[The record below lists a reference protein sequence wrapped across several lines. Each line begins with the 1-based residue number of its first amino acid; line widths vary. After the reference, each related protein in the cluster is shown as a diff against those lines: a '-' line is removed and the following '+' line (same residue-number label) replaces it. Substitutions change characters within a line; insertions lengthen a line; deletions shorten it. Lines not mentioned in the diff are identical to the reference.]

1 MQKASDKNANKY
13 TIGKFLRN
21 KKRLHK
27 ADPTAEIVDPPESLQ
42 KYMNY
47 LFEQGVSINK
57 MAFARFRLKNNLP
70 YHGLI
75 ATQKVFSDEIILRV
89 PCNLILNTRKAFFSE
104 LRQVFYDNPSFF
116 SVYQTSQSED
126 HMLLVYILSEY
137 SKGEA
142 SEYYHLI
149 SNLPRDIDYIVFWDN
164 EELKM
169 LEDQSAVRIAKDH
182 RKEYDEDE
190 NFVIGL
196 SQKYPDL
203 LKPEVFTRENIRW
216 IYTHLVTRCFGKY
229 LEYITM
235 IPVAELFNHE
245 CIDVY
250 YDLEYYADNPNMPKD
265 YKMDAPEEV
274 EDESVFDTYDTSEGT
289 NESEDEEF
297 DSDFEYDKDGVGME
311 LENETIEKKLD
322 GLSILDEIRMRR
334 DDLEHFVINELDWG
348 DGFSVFFV
356 REVCKEA
363 SDILEKYKKKE
374 MTVETARNLFMN
386 LETSMVLYKN
396 EVRKFYK
403 KVYKIPEDEVKPK
416 QKAKFKKE
424 AEEKEKKEYESWL
437 FGKPNEEM
445 FDAEKDW
452 KKDKFD
458 NFVMKASWKDQ
469 FEPGSQLFF
478 CYGRLSNR
486 TALLRY
492 GIALEYNKYE
502 HVHLKIPYLKFIKN
516 CDWLVDKIKYFKLS
530 RYMRFKLKRTK
541 MNISLIN
548 FCKGQSFQLDYTN
561 YENVI
566 KPVNVDL
573 ELQAVRKSYEYIQ
586 EYLGT
591 FSRSPEENRELLKD
605 ESIGYHE
612 YFATVYKLERQRVL
626 EFHSKALLVV
636 EEILKRLK
644 KGLTLEF
651 AVMRVHDLETDE
663 ECNRNRI
670 FIADYLDLLKDQ
682 FGGAKDEGEEAL

>member
-1 MQKASDKNANKY
+1 MQATDKNANKY
-13 TIGKFLRN
+13 TIGKFLR
-21 KKRLHK
+21 KKKGLHK
-27 ADPTAEIVDPPESLQ
+27 ADPTAEIVDPPETLQ

-47 LFEQGVSINK
+47 LFENGVAINK
-57 MAFARFRLKNNLP
+57 MAFARFHLKNNLP

-75 ATQKVFSDEIILRV
+75 ATQKVITDEIILRV
-89 PCNLILNTRKAFFSE
+89 PCNLILNTRKAFFSN
-104 LRQVFYDNPSFF
+104 LRQVFYDNPQFF
-116 SVYQTSQSED
+116 SVYRTSQYED
-126 HMLLVYILSEY
+126 HMLLVYILAEYAKGEQSEY
-137 SKGEA
+137 F
-142 SEYYHLI
+142 HLI
-149 SNLPRDIDYIVFWDN
+149 ENLPRDIDYIVFWED
-164 EELKM
+164 EELDM
-169 LEDQSAVRIAKDH
+169 LEDVSAVRIAKEH
-182 RKEYDEDE
+182 RKEYNEDE
-190 NFVIGL
+190 AFIIGL

-203 LKPEVFTRENIRW
+203 LKPEVFTPENIRW

-235 IPVAELFNHE
+235 IPIAELFNHE

-250 YDLEYYADNPNMPKD
+250 YDLEYYPENPDMPTD

-274 EDESVFDTYDTSEGT
+274 LDETKFDTYDTSEGS
-289 NESEDEEF
+289 NGSEDEEF
-297 DSDFEYDKDGVGME
+297 DSDFEYEKDGFTME
-311 LENETIEKKLD
+311 VEADTSIEKKLD

-356 REVCKEA
+356 REVYQEA
-363 SDILEKYKKKE
+363 CNIIDKYKKKE
-374 MTVETARNLFMN
+374 MDIATARNLFMN

-396 EVRKFYK
+396 EVRRFYK
-403 KVYKIPEDEVKPK
+403 KAYKIPEDEVKPK
-416 QKAKFKKE
+416 QKQKFMKQ
-424 AEEKEKKEYESWL
+424 AEEKEKKEYESVL
-437 FGKPNEEM
+437 DGKPNEEL
-445 FDAEKDW
+445 FDPEKEW
-452 KKDKFD
+452 KQDKFD

-502 HVHLKIPYLKFIKN
+502 HVHLKIPYMRYIKN
-516 CDWLVDKIKYFKLS
+516 SEWLVDKIKYFKLS

-541 MNISLIN
+541 MDISLIN
-548 FCKGQSFQLDYTN
+548 FCKGLSFQLDYTN
-561 YENVI
+561 YENII
-566 KPVNVDL
+566 KPVNLDL
-573 ELQAVRKSYEYIQ
+573 EIQAVQKAYKFIEDF
-586 EYLGT
+586 LGT
-591 FSRSPEENRELLKD
+591 FSRTPEENKELLKD

-612 YFATVYKLERQRVL
+612 YFATVYKLERQRTLV
-626 EFHSKALLVV
+626 FHSKALMVI

-651 AVMRVHDLETDE
+651 AVMRVHDLETDD

-670 FIADYLDLLKDQ
+670 FISDYLDMLKDQ
-682 FGGAKDEGEEAL
+682 HGNSSQEFI